1 LTAANHGP
9 KPPPVK
15 HVVFYALK
23 GPENN
28 KSKTGANEMSSVYEI
43 ITEKIIKQLESGAA
57 PWRKPWT
64 CQTPANLI
72 TQKEYRGLNVF
83 TLASQGFPSRFWLT
97 FKQASQLGG
106 KIRKGEKS
114 SPVIFWNVGED
125 EETVTSDGT
134 KNTSRHFLLRYYN
147 VFNFAQTESIDIPD
161 SLLQETRTNDP
172 IAACELIVAKMP
184 NPPAFEQSDKAW
196 YSASS
201 DVVGMPARGLFHSSE
216 EYYATEFH
224 ELAHSTGHAK
234 RLHRENFDNPISF
247 GSDSYSKEELIAEM
261 TAAMLCGIAGI
272 EQKTLEN
279 SAAYLKTWIARLK
292 SDSRLIVSAASHA
305 QRAADFIQD
314 NGVSQ
319 EGVTA
324 SCRKFSAPPG

>member
-1 LTAANHGP
+1 MP
-9 KPPPVK
+9 
-15 HVVFYALK
+15 
-23 GPENN
+23 
-28 KSKTGANEMSSVYEI
+28 SVYEI
-43 ITEKIIKQLESGAA
+43 VTEKIIKQLESGVA

-72 TQKEYRGLNVF
+72 TQNEYRGLNVF

-97 FKQASQLGG
+97 FNQATNLGG

-125 EETVTSDGT
+125 RETITPDGAKKT
-134 KNTSRHFLLRYYN
+134 LRLFLLRYYS
-147 VFNFAQTESIDIPD
+147 VFNLVQTEGIDLPA
-161 SLLQETRTNDP
+161 SVLQETRTNNS
-172 IAACELIVAKMP
+172 IETCEKIVANMP

-196 YSASS
+196 YSPNS
-201 DVVGMPARGLFHSSE
+201 DAVGMPARGLFHSSE
-216 EYYATEFH
+216 EYYSTLFH

-234 RLHRENFDNPISF
+234 RLHRDNFDNPVSF

-279 SAAYLKTWIARLK
+279 SAAYLKTWIERLK
-292 SDSRLIVSAASHA
+292 SDSRLLVSAASHA
-305 QRAADFIQD
+305 QKAADFVQ
-314 NGVSQ
+314 GKAMSQ
-319 EGVTA
+319 EA
-324 SCRKFSAPPG
+324 QAEAA

>member
-1 LTAANHGP
+1 MP
-9 KPPPVK
+9 
-15 HVVFYALK
+15 
-23 GPENN
+23 
-28 KSKTGANEMSSVYEI
+28 SVYQI
-43 ITEKIIKQLESGAA
+43 ITEKIITQLESGVA

-83 TLASQGFPSRFWLT
+83 TLAPQGFPSRFWLT
-97 FKQASQLGG
+97 FNQVSKLGG

-114 SPVIFWNVGED
+114 SPVIFWNIGE
-125 EETVTSDGT
+125 EQETVKSDGT
-134 KNTSRHFLLRYYN
+134 KDTSRPFLLRYYN
-147 VFNFAQTESIDIPD
+147 VFNFAQTEGIDIPA

-172 IAACELIVAKMP
+172 IAACEQIVARMP
-184 NPPAFEQSDKAW
+184 NLPAFEQSDKAW

-201 DVVGMPARGLFHSSE
+201 DVVGMPARGLFYSSE
-216 EYYATEFH
+216 EYYATQFH

-234 RLHRENFDNPISF
+234 RLHRENFDNPAFF
-247 GSDSYSKEELIAEM
+247 GSESYSKEELIAEM

-292 SDSRLIVSAASHA
+292 SDSRLLVSAASQA
-305 QRAADFIQD
+305 QKAADFIQ
-314 NGVSQ
+314 GKEVPQ
-319 EGVTA
+319 EAATD
-324 SCRKFSAPPG
+324 SCQKFSAPRE